1 MSLSSR
7 IRLVLPFEEVGFNN
21 INLSRV
27 GDALCVAYPFFIIVK
42 EPMGI
47 SGTSAGTSAD
57 NPVP

>member
-27 GDALCVAYPFFIIVK
+27 GDALCVAYPFFIIAK
-42 EPMGI
+42 ESRGI
-47 SGTSAGTSAD
+47 SGIRAAKSAD